1 MGGPRPKNW
10 TDVVLVTRARAHPLF
25 GPYRALS
32 IRSPHHTTARSTPM
46 PEAYPHLFF
55 FWSKLSTPFHTATYT
70 LAIFYC
76 PFLSPTLMPGH
87 FLLQLHYMYS
97 SLIGLFP
104 SLFMS
109 CPAAVAD
116 SVLHSPGK
124 LQILQLYKC
133 FSFPESF
140 RKFCGI
146 LKPLHLPLWTH
157 DARDLNILA

>member
-10 TDVVLVTRARAHPLF
+10 TDVVVMRAGAHTLF

-32 IRSPHHTTARSTPM
+32 IRSPQHSTARSTPM
-46 PEAYPHLFF
+46 PEAYPHLF
-55 FWSKLSTPFHTATYT
+55 TRPHTHLLYFTA
-70 LAIFYC
+70 LIF
-76 PFLSPTLMPGH
+76 SPTCMPGH
-87 FLLQLHYMYS
+87 FLLQLHHMYL

-109 CPAAVAD
+109 CPVAVAD

-124 LQILQLYKC
+124 LRILQLYKC

-146 LKPLHLPLWTH
+146 LKPLHLPLRTH
-157 DARDLNILA
+157 DARDLNLLA